1 MKRCVQAVF
10 YFLTATE
17 KYIIIII
24 VIIIIIIIIII
35 ISVNKPSRKLHI
47 DIYNEIQ
54 SIVVPYHKK
63 EKP

>member
-24 VIIIIIIIIII
+24 VIIIIIIIII

>member
-24 VIIIIIIIIII
+24 VIIIIIII